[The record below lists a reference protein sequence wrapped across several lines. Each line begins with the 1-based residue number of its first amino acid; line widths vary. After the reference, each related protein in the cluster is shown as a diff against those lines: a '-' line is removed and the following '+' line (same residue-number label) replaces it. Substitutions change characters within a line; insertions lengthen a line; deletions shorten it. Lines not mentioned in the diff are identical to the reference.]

1 MIYHV
6 TKRLHWVKALEQG
19 WYEADSLS
27 TEGFIHL
34 SRHYQI
40 EGVLH
45 RYYKN
50 EIDLVLLHVDETKLS
65 APLKYEFAASVNEAF
80 PHLYG
85 RLNIDAVIE
94 VIAIESN

>member
-6 TKRLHWVKALEQG
+6 TKNLTWAKALEQG

-27 TEGFIHL
+27 AEGFIHL
-34 SRHYQI
+34 SRQHQI

-50 EIDLVLLHVDETKLS
+50 ENNLVLLHIDESKLS
-65 APLKYEFAASVNEAF
+65 APLKYELAVSVNEKF

-85 RLNIDAVIE
+85 RLNLDAVIE
-94 VIAIESN
+94 VTVINSN